1 MGKEFIEYHS
11 ENGRIPYS
19 ISTLC
24 FCLTQYAKE
33 YVASERKLIS
43 KINTKVRDAVLVDA
57 INYLGMNGGINF
69 ALYTRDLYDDKIEDA
84 YVDPQCILTAVPNH
98 YATYIFNE
106 GIVESVLRNNHMNDC
121 TEEFDVNDGAIVL
134 LDFINYIAKRNDY
147 DRTFT
152 IRDLYEKAQK
162 QNHDRKLNELKSF
175 LELTSVYSERLQ
187 NGEDIDSIFNEMAE
201 EHNLKYISK
210 RGIYHY
216 TDEIK
221 ERVGQSQMFSFD
233 RYNVEKELYAM
244 AYAYGKLKLDNKK
257 KPQTEIIRKKIK
269 EMKKGC

>member
-11 ENGRIPYS
+11 ENGRIPYY

-69 ALYTRDLYDDKIEDA
+69 ALYTRDLYDDRIEDA

-106 GIVESVLRNNHMNDC
+106 GIVESVLRNNHMNEC
-121 TEEFDVNDGAIVL
+121 TEEFSFDDGAAVL
-134 LDFINYIAKRNDY
+134 LDFINYIAEKNGYCRK
-147 DRTFT
+147 FT
-152 IRDLYEKAQK
+152 IVELYERFETHQK
-162 QNHDRKLNELKSF
+162 EKDLK
-175 LELTSVYSERLQ
+175 
-187 NGEDIDSIFNEMAE
+187 
-201 EHNLKYISK
+201 
-210 RGIYHY
+210 
-216 TDEIK
+216 
-221 ERVGQSQMFSFD
+221 
-233 RYNVEKELYAM
+233 
-244 AYAYGKLKLDNKK
+244 KLKQFLDLS
-257 KPQTEIIRKKIK
+257 
-269 EMKKGC
+269 